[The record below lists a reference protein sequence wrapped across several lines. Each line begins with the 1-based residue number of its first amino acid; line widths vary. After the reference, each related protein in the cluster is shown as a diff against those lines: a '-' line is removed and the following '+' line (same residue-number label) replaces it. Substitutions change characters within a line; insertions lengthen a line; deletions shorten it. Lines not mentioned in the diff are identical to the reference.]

1 MEKSNKMYCSSY
13 GVIKTNGCE
22 IFPDCDYFSA
32 VNDEEA
38 IEIAKSKALKG
49 VDYDEGHFEVDLL
62 SVCRVDPEMGYEDVE
77 TIWF

>member
-49 VDYDEGHFEVDLL
+49 VDYDEGH